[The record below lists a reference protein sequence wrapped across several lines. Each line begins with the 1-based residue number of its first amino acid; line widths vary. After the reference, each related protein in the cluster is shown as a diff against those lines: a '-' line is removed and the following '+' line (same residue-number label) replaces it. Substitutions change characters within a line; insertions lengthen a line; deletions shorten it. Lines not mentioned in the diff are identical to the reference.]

1 MRTVRL
7 LLIVLALAASA
18 PAVAGTA
25 YKCIGTDGRVSYQDT
40 PCPAR
45 TRQQAIMLADPGP
58 VHPAA
63 AASAEG
69 SATPP
74 PGRAVAMPAPAV
86 ATASVPLL
94 YRCRK
99 ATDGSTYVSTR
110 GNPAPYAVPFGIL
123 GALSQ
128 PLGSVYGTGGAGASA
143 PELNRGKVT
152 PGLVANNYVWVRDA
166 CRPMDIGETC
176 AALQQQYDDNER
188 KLRQAFKSDQA
199 PFARREAELESQL
212 AACNASR

>member
-1 MRTVRL
+1 MHTIRR
-7 LLIVLALAASA
+7 LLIVLALAAAA
-18 PAVAGTA
+18 PAAAETA
-25 YKCIGTDGRVSYQDT
+25 YKCTGANGRVSYQDT
-40 PCPAR
+40 PCPVR
-45 TRQQAIMLADPGP
+45 TRQQTIPLADPGP
-58 VHPAA
+58 ARPPARIPA
-63 AASAEG
+63 G
-69 SATPP
+69 NPATVP
-74 PGRAVAMPAPAV
+74 PGQSADMPAPA
-86 ATASVPLL
+86 AAPASVPLL

-99 ATDGSTYVSTR
+99 ATDGSTYVSSR

-176 AALQQQYDDNER
+176 AALQQQYDENER
-188 KLRQAFKSDQA
+188 KLSQAFKSEQA
-199 PFARREAELESQL
+199 PFVRREAELEAQL
-212 AACNASR
+212 AGCSATR